1 MRFNPPRVLSGG
13 HLDLLTFHCMCI
25 CISTG
30 DASAFVTTCASAFAQ
45 VVRTHGGAYTMWP
58 DAPWIP
64 ADRSNPVWEKIF
76 GGGPPGGDPPDKP
89 WTGCLA
95 KLN

>member
-1 MRFNPPRVLSGG
+1 
-13 HLDLLTFHCMCI
+13 MCI

-30 DASAFVTTCASAFAQ
+30 DASAFVTTCVSAFAQ
-45 VVRTHGGAYTMWP
+45 VVRTHGGAQETVMWP
-58 DAPWIP
+58 DEHGAGWIP
-64 ADRSNPVWEKIF
+64 ADRSNPAWEEFF

-89 WTGCLA
+89 WAGCLA